1 MLGLFWAVLIAAAV
15 LSSFFALASNALR
28 LFRRVQL
35 ERAFESRGRKDQIQ
49 RLERHLKG
57 LRLTSSLCRSLSNLV
72 LVLCVLALMG
82 VGTEL
87 GHIVGG
93 VAIAG
98 VIIAIFGVAIPHAWA
113 SYHGERVLAAT
124 LPVLLFFR
132 YAIWPLTRM
141 MEAFDLPVRRL
152 AGVTEEDEEE
162 HNEQVRQE
170 IVQAASEGQAE
181 GAVDPDEVEMIE
193 SVIEL
198 GETQAGE
205 IMTPRTEIF
214 ALDIETPWE
223 QAAQKIFEAGHS
235 RVPVYQGDLD
245 QIVGILY
252 AKDLLKYVVQNGAP
266 HDLKGTLRKPFFVPE
281 TKLLD
286 DLLREFKAR
295 KFHIAVV
302 LDEYGGTAG
311 LVTIEDVLEEI
322 VGDISDEYD
331 EVEPALLKRIDETHV
346 EVDARLH
353 IEDFNDACGLELPDD
368 EDYDTVA
375 GFVFSHLGYI
385 PRDGETFDAY
395 NARFTILQAS
405 DRRIVRLRAEMLK
418 PAGVENEG

>member
-1 MLGLFWAVLIAAAV
+1 MSGLFWVVLIMAAA
-15 LSSFFALASNALR
+15 LSSFFALTSNALR
-28 LFRRVQL
+28 MFRRVQL
-35 ERAFESRGRKDQIQ
+35 EEAFGRKHDPR
-49 RLERHLKG
+49 RLEKLEQHLKA

-72 LVLCVLALMG
+72 LVLCVVGLMG
-82 VGTEL
+82 QA
-87 GHIVGG
+87 GG
-93 VAIAG
+93 LMKIIGGIAIAG

-113 SYHGERVLAAT
+113 SYNGEQILARSFGVLM
-124 LPVLLFFR
+124 FFR
-132 YAIWPLTRM
+132 YAIWPLTKL
-141 MEAFDLPVRRL
+141 MEAFDLPIRRL
-152 AGVTEEDEEE
+152 AGVVDEDINL
-162 HNEQVRQE
+162 HNEHVRQE

-198 GETQAGE
+198 GETHAGE

-214 ALDIETPWE
+214 ALSIDTAWQ
-223 QAAQKIFEAGHS
+223 QAADQIFKAGHS

-245 QIVGILY
+245 HIVGILY
-252 AKDLLKYVVQNGAP
+252 AKDLLKYVVGNGAP
-266 HDLKGTLRKPFFVPE
+266 HDLKDTLRKPFFVPE

-295 KFHIAVV
+295 KFHISVV

-331 EVEPALLKRIDETHV
+331 EAQPAMLKKLSDTSYEI
-346 EVDARLH
+346 DARLH
-353 IEDFNDACGLELPDD
+353 IDELNDAIGLELSED

-375 GFVFSHLGYI
+375 GFIFSQMGYI
-385 PRDGETFDAY
+385 PREGEMFEAY
-395 NARFTILQAS
+395 GARFTVLEAS
-405 DRRIVRLRAEMLK
+405 DRRLVRVHIERIGQTESQ
-418 PAGVENEG
+418 EG